1 MATKKRQPKKVQ
13 PAKPLDLIPDYKPPK
28 NRWVKAAGI
37 AISLAAL
44 ATTGAYIYTKRLPTL
59 PPLPIVTPE
68 PEPKPPTKPAPAFP
82 VLLKVVDV
90 RPYYVRAVRSDGQ
103 IEVRTG
109 GTKAWRFYNPGMLVH
124 GEFTK
129 KQGALGSDG
138 KIAIFASYT
147 AGRKALEMLL
157 FESNQN
163 YKEMSVTDA
172 IKKFA
177 PTKDGFKPA
186 TYAKAVAQAAGV
198 SLNTKLK
205 DFTESQRTKFLDEIE
220 KIEEYGQGKVQ
231 VFENEDDWKKRGY

>member
-13 PAKPLDLIPDYKPPK
+13 PAKLLEEPK
-28 NRWVKAAGI
+28 TPKTSWVKGAGI
-37 AISLAAL
+37 AITLTALAAG
-44 ATTGAYIYTKRLPTL
+44 GAYVYTDKLPNL
-59 PPLPIVTPE
+59 PPAPVAPVE
-68 PEPKPPTKPAPAFP
+68 PEPKPSKPAFP

-138 KIAIFASYT
+138 KLAIFASYT

-205 DFTESQRTKFLDEIE
+205 DFTESQRTKFIDEIE